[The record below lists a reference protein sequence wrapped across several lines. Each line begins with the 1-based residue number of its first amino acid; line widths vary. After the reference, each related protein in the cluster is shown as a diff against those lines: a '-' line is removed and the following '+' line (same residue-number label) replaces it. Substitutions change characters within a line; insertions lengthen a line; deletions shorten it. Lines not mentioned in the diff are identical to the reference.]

1 VKNLLCELCEPVELT
16 ELELV
21 AVAGGGPFSIG
32 GNWLSGSSGSS
43 VLGIFTTI
51 FVSKPTT
58 LIENTVD
65 NSVHISG

>member
-1 VKNLLCELCEPVELT
+1 VKNLLSELCEPVELT
-16 ELELV
+16 ELELG

-32 GNWLSGSSGSS
+32 AWLSAASDSS
-43 VLGIFTTI
+43 VTGIFTTI

-58 LIENTVD
+58 AIQNVVD